1 MHRSFRILTLAL
13 AAAVAFSA
21 PARADE
27 AYYLAVDVPARLGA
41 YDFTPNQVLRHWNGL
56 YAAVAT
62 LDPSVTISAF
72 ALKGDG
78 TVLFAP
84 ESPVTLGGVTYEP
97 RDIVACKGA
106 TCSAF
111 LTGAAVGIPAGTAID
126 ALALDGGG
134 NPVVSFDV
142 PVTLGGTD
150 YAPSDLVRFVNG
162 TASLVWSGA
171 AAGIPAG
178 TNVTGYGTSRSGG
191 SVFAFDIPVQLG
203 ALAEQ
208 PGDLATWNGSTNF
221 SLFMRDAAWPPDATI
236 SGIGFAPGAG
246 YVPDGRDVPGTQ
258 LKIRKAGAGLAL
270 TWGASCNPKDGD
282 YAIYEGAL
290 GNFTSHV
297 PNVCSTGGLTTA
309 TIAPLQKNA
318 YYLVVARNAYAEGSP
333 GFDSRGVQR
342 PQGANACAPLSAG
355 SCP

>member
-1 MHRSFRILTLAL
+1 MHRALRILTLAF
-13 AAAVAFSA
+13 AAALLTSA
-21 PARADE
+21 AARADE
-27 AYYLAVDVPARLGA
+27 AYYLAVDVPARLGGT
-41 YDFTPNQVLRHWNGL
+41 DVNPNQVVRHWNGA
-56 YAAVAT
+56 YTAVAT

-72 ALKGDG
+72 ALRGDG

-97 RDIVACKGA
+97 RDIVSCKAG
-106 TCSAF
+106 TCTAF
-111 LTGAAVGIPAGTAID
+111 LAGAAVGIPAGTAID

-162 TASLVWSGA
+162 AASLVWSGA
-171 AAGIPAG
+171 AAGIPPG
-178 TNVTGYGTSRSGG
+178 TNVTGFGTARSGN
-191 SVFAFDIPVQLG
+191 SIFAFDIPAQLG

-208 PGDLATWNGSTNF
+208 PGDLTTWNGNTNF
-221 SLFMRDAAWPPDATI
+221 SLFMRDAAWPADATL

-246 YVPDGRDVPGTQ
+246 YVPDGKDIPGTQ
-258 LKIRKAGAGLAL
+258 VKLKKTGTQLTL

-342 PQGANACAPLSAG
+342 PQGANACAPLAAG